1 MRPQKQLI
9 EQIRVTMVNEAT
21 GEQRIMQEAFLSWKS
36 VIDYCKKTEQKQ
48 NEYNKWIILKIEKLM
63 GNGMPYL

>member
-1 MRPQKQLI
+1 MRPKKQLI
-9 EQIRVTMVNEAT
+9 EQVRVSMVNEET

-36 VIDYCKKTEQKQ
+36 VLDYCKKTEQNQDKF
-48 NEYNKWIILKIEKLM
+48 NKWIILKIEKLM